1 MMANAEANMSQGSV
15 TTDTAKSPEQTRCL
29 GLDVS
34 CKYVLQGE
42 TLRIL
47 LVIVHEARKS
57 EERHQSEAA

>member
-1 MMANAEANMSQGSV
+1 MSQGSV

-34 CKYVLQGE
+34 CKYVLQAE

-47 LVIVHEARKS
+47 LVIVQEARKS